1 MVTILQVS
9 RQAGVSTAT
18 VSRVINNP
26 EVVGIRTRERVQE
39 VIQRLGYRPNL
50 VARDLASRSSRT
62 IGVVI
67 NNFSS
72 VYYGLML
79 EGVELALRKVGY
91 KTIAESSQATSE
103 GERQAW
109 FSLLDRQCDGVV
121 IHSDNLEDDEL
132 AVLLDRQPTSVL
144 LNRYLKSHA
153 DRCVYL
159 DNVQGGRL
167 AAEYLISKGHRR
179 IATITGPTKFYQ
191 TNDRLKGLH
200 EGLAQAGITLDP
212 DLVAEGDFHEA
223 GGETATAHLLDT
235 QKPFTAL
242 FCHNDEMAAGAMET
256 CRRRGIRV
264 PEEISILGFDDVN
277 VASHLTPKLTT
288 VRQPLREIGAAAGIL
303 AHSLATGE
311 AANSGLQ
318 TVFEAEIVERATVM
332 DAAP

>member
-39 VIQRLGYRPNL
+39 VIERLGYRPNL

-121 IHSDNLEDDEL
+121 VHSDNLEDDEL
-132 AVLLDRQPTSVL
+132 ATHIRIVEPLPEKPCGPLCLSGQCAGRPPCCGISDIEGAS
-144 LNRYLKSHA
+144 A
-153 DRCVYL
+153 DRN
-159 DNVQGGRL
+159 D
-167 AAEYLISKGHRR
+167 HR
-179 IATITGPTKFYQ
+179 
-191 TNDRLKGLH
+191 
-200 EGLAQAGITLDP
+200 P
-212 DLVAEGDFHEA
+212 DEILS
-223 GGETATAHLLDT
+223 
-235 QKPFTAL
+235 
-242 FCHNDEMAAGAMET
+242 DE
-256 CRRRGIRV
+256 
-264 PEEISILGFDDVN
+264 
-277 VASHLTPKLTT
+277 
-288 VRQPLREIGAAAGIL
+288 
-303 AHSLATGE
+303 
-311 AANSGLQ
+311 
-318 TVFEAEIVERATVM
+318 
-332 DAAP
+332 